1 MQMNK
6 RKILQSIFDGNAEIL
21 KQLEADKLRASL
33 PTVVILMPDGT
44 LDVGDSKAFS
54 DRYISKEE
62 FYRVLK
68 NFNYDGTVVILPF
81 NGRDT

>member
-21 KQLEADKLRASL
+21 KQLKADKLRASL